1 MRTLI
6 IDNYDS
12 FTHNLVHLVA
22 VVNQETPLVL
32 RHDACDWASLRTMA
46 FDNVVISPGPGH
58 PSRPNDFGIC
68 ADVLH
73 HCEKPILGV
82 CLGHQGIATMLG
94 GAVVRAPRP
103 VHGKTTPVRHTETG
117 LLQGLPSP
125 FLAAR
130 YHSLT
135 VQRPLPDDLIEIAWS
150 DDDLVMALMHRTR
163 PLWGVQFH
171 PESII
176 CEGGTQLLRNF
187 RDLSQ
192 AAAPR
197 SLHPVSRPMPQP
209 AKANRRLRLAW
220 AEIDNPPSPE
230 AVYANAFAAKDSSFW
245 LDSSA
250 AQQNQGR
257 WSYFGAATALDLHE
271 ARSEDQE
278 TAGILDLL
286 AHRLPA
292 EIDNPPPCPFVG
304 GWVGWFGYELAR
316 EFGGAT
322 RGISTMPDALLQHVD
337 RFLAFDHQTAKM
349 YAVCTEKPGQEAL
362 AQTWLAEIETTIRQE
377 TGPRSTPYTHDR
389 IISFRLDRDRDTY
402 LRDVE
407 QCLDWIHAGESYQIC
422 LTNTIRTELD
432 IESFGLYRVLRRIN
446 PAPFAAYIKWPG
458 GAVLSASPERF
469 LHVDKHG
476 FVDAKPIESTDRRDA
491 DPIADQRL
499 AAELAQSDKDR
510 AENVMIVDLLRNDLS
525 RVCRPGTVTVP
536 KLCDIESYATVHQ
549 LVSTVR
555 GELEANKTIVDL
567 LRAAFPGGSMTG
579 APKTRTLELI
589 DQLEG
594 RARGV
599 YSGAL
604 GWIGY
609 DGAADLSIVIR
620 TIVQAGRK
628 LSIGVGGGV
637 VAQSTPQREFDEML
651 LKAKASIQAIVTA
664 AMGSFDENAFVIEGA
679 EEGDSLCAPDSS
691 RNLRVIP
698 DICVADDPG
707 PRG

>member
-22 VVNQETPLVL
+22 VVNQEMPLVL
-32 RHDACDWASLRTMA
+32 RNDACDWASLRAMA
-46 FDNVVISPGPGH
+46 FDNVIISPGPGH
-58 PSRPNDFGIC
+58 PGRPGDFGVC
-68 ADVLH
+68 ADVLS

-82 CLGHQGIATMLG
+82 CLGHQGIATMAG
-94 GAVVRAPRP
+94 GAVIPAPRP
-103 VHGKTTPVRHTETG
+103 VHGKATPVRHTGTG

-135 VQRPLPDDLIEIAWS
+135 VQRPLPGDLIEIAWS
-150 DDDLVMALMHRTR
+150 DDDLVMALMHRAR

-176 CEGGTQLLRNF
+176 CEGGDRLLRNF

-197 SLHPVSRPMPQP
+197 SLHPVSHFVPEK
-209 AKANRRLRLAW
+209 AKAKQQVSLAW
-220 AEIDNPPSPE
+220 AEIIDPPSPE
-230 AVYANAFAAKDSSFW
+230 TAYTNAFAAKECAFW
-245 LDSSA
+245 LDSA
-250 AQQNQGR
+250 AEQSQAR
-257 WSYFGAATALDLHE
+257 WSYFGEASALDLYK
-271 ARSEDQE
+271 AKSEDKE
-278 TAGILDLL
+278 TPGILDLL

-292 EIDNPPPCPFVG
+292 EIDNSPPCPFVG
-304 GWVGWFGYELAR
+304 GWIGWFGYELAR
-316 EFGGAT
+316 DFGGAT
-322 RGISTMPDALLQHVD
+322 HGISTMPDALLQHVD
-337 RFLAFDHQTAKM
+337 RFLAFDHETGKM
-349 YAVCTEKPGQEAL
+349 YAVCTVEQGQE
-362 AQTWLAEIETTIRQE
+362 AQTWLSEIETAIRQQAV
-377 TGPRSTPYTHDR
+377 PQSAPHAQDR
-389 IISFRLDRDRDTY
+389 IMSFRLDRDRDTY

-432 IESFGLYRVLRRIN
+432 IESFDLYRVLRRIN

-469 LHVDKHG
+469 LHVDKNGH
-476 FVDAKPIESTDRRDA
+476 VEAKPIKGTVKRDA
-491 DPIADQRL
+491 DPIGDRKL
-499 AAELAQSDKDR
+499 ATELAHSDKDR

-549 LVSTVR
+549 LVSTVH
-555 GELEANKTIVDL
+555 GQLEPNKTIVDL

-579 APKTRTLELI
+579 APKTRTLALI

-620 TIVQAGRK
+620 TIVQAGRE

-664 AMGSFDENAFVIEGA
+664 ATGSFDENAFIIEGA
-679 EEGDSLCAPDSS
+679 EEDHQTNEVDNDDLLLAQRTSS
-691 RNLRVIP
+691 
-698 DICVADDPG
+698 
-707 PRG
+707 

>member
-22 VVNQETPLVL
+22 TVNQEMPLVL
-32 RHDACDWASLRTMA
+32 RNDACDWATLRATV
-46 FDNVVISPGPGH
+46 FDNVIISPGPGH
-58 PSRPNDFGIC
+58 PGRPGDFGIC
-68 ADVLH
+68 ADVLS

-82 CLGHQGIATMLG
+82 CLGHQGIATMAG
-94 GAVVRAPRP
+94 GAVIPAPRP
-103 VHGKTTPVRHTETG
+103 VHGKATPVRHTGTG

-135 VQRPLPDDLIEIAWS
+135 VQRPLPDDLVEIAWS
-150 DDDLVMALMHRTR
+150 DDDLVMALMHRAR

-176 CEGGTQLLRNF
+176 CEGGDRLLRNF

-197 SLHPVSRPMPQP
+197 SLHPVSSSVPEQP
-209 AKANRRLRLAW
+209 KAKQRVSLAW
-220 AEIDNPPSPE
+220 AEIIDPPSPE
-230 AVYANAFAAKDSSFW
+230 AAYTNAFAAKECAFW

-250 AQQNQGR
+250 AERAQAR
-257 WSYFGAATALDLHE
+257 WSYFGAAAALDLYK
-271 ARSEDQE
+271 AKSEDKE
-278 TAGILDLL
+278 PPGILDLL

-316 EFGGAT
+316 DFGGAT
-322 RGISTMPDALLQHVD
+322 HSISTMPDALLQHVD
-337 RFLAFDHQTAKM
+337 RFLAFDHETDRM
-349 YAVCTEKPGQEAL
+349 YAVCTVEPGQEAQ
-362 AQTWLAEIETTIRQE
+362 ARTWLTEIEIALRQDAA
-377 TGPRSTPYTHDR
+377 PRPARHTHEH
-389 IISFRLDRDRDTY
+389 IISFRLDRDRETY

-432 IESFGLYRVLRRIN
+432 IQSFDLYRVLRRIN

-469 LHVDKHG
+469 LHVDKNGH
-476 FVDAKPIESTDRRDA
+476 VEAKPIKGTVKRDA
-491 DPIADQRL
+491 DPIADRKL
-499 AAELAQSDKDR
+499 ATELAHSDKDR
-510 AENVMIVDLLRNDLS
+510 AENIMIVDLLRNDLS

-549 LVSTVR
+549 LVSTVH
-555 GELEANKTIVDL
+555 GQLEPNKTIVDL

-579 APKTRTLELI
+579 APKTRTLALI

-620 TIVQAGRK
+620 TIVQAGRE

-664 AMGSFDENAFVIEGA
+664 ATGSFDENAFVIEGA
-679 EEGDSLCAPDSS
+679 EEDHQTNEVD
-691 RNLRVIP
+691 N
-698 DICVADDPG
+698 DDLLLAQ
-707 PRG
+707 RTSD